1 MPTLHLLGTG
11 AALSDASRTTTMLAF
26 EAADSVVVVD
36 CGGDVVQRL
45 LAGGID
51 LDRIEALV
59 VTHEHPDHVAG
70 FPLFMEKIWLSGRR
84 RPIPVHGPEAALAQA
99 RRTWETFSTGGW
111 EGVPEIRW
119 SPVALEEGAPVL
131 ESDAWRVTAAPGT
144 HSVPVIGVRVEDRR
158 GGGSAAYSC
167 DTEESDAIAR
177 LARGA
182 GILVHEATGGFGGHT
197 TVEGAARVASRAGA
211 ERLILVHLPPEVDAG
226 ELARARETFSRI
238 ELGEDG
244 TQHEF

>member
-26 EAADSVVVVD
+26 ESTDSVVVVD

-51 LDRIEALV
+51 LDRIEALI

-70 FPLFMEKIWLSGRR
+70 FPLFMEKVWLSGRR
-84 RPIPVHGPEAALAQA
+84 RPIPVHGPEAALSQA

-111 EGVPEIRW
+111 KGVPEIRW
-119 SPVALEEGAPVL
+119 REVALEEGAPLL
-131 ESDAWRVTAAPGT
+131 ESEAWRITAAPGT
-144 HSVPVIGVRVEDRR
+144 HSVPVIGVRVDDRR
-158 GGGSAAYSC
+158 GGGSVAYSC
-167 DTEESDAIAR
+167 DTEESEAIAR
-177 LARGA
+177 LARGV
-182 GILVHEATGGFGGHT
+182 GILVHEASGSYGGHT
-197 TVEGAARVASRAGA
+197 TVEGAARVAARAEAG
-211 ERLILVHLPPEVDAG
+211 RLILVHLPPDVDAG
-226 ELARARETFSRI
+226 ELARARETFPHI

-244 TQHEF
+244 GKHDF